1 MSRPTT
7 LCLCMIVKNE
17 APVIRR
23 CLDSVRPLI
32 DHWVIVDTG
41 STDGTQ
47 DIIREHLKDLPGELH
62 ERPWRDF
69 AHNRSEAL
77 ALARPHG
84 DYSLIIDADDV
95 LEIPHGYKLP
105 RLKADAYYIDIDHAP
120 IRYQRMQIVS
130 NARPWHY
137 RGVLHEFLTCE
148 GAGPAGKL
156 PLVNRMY
163 FDGARR
169 RDPATFARD
178 AAVLEQALATET
190 DPFLKSRYT
199 FYLAQSCRDSG
210 DKEKALGLYLARA
223 ELGYWQD
230 EVFVSLLEA
239 ARLKEQLGYE
249 EQDVIDA
256 YLKAAKAAPRRA
268 EALHGAARY
277 CREKKRHEE
286 GYRYAKSGLKIRTP
300 ADGLFVETAI
310 YNWSLLDEFSVHAYW
325 VGRYR
330 ESLEACL
337 KLLMDGHCP
346 AEHEERILANGANA
360 RRKLE
365 ERERDRGKG

>member
-1 MSRPTT
+1 
-7 LCLCMIVKNE
+7 
-17 APVIRR
+17 VIRR

-47 DIIREHLKDLPGELH
+47 DIIREHFKDLPGELH

-77 ALARPHG
+77 ALARPHA

-95 LEIPHGYKLP
+95 LEIPAGYKLP
-105 RLKADAYYIDIDHAP
+105 RLKADAYYIDIDHP
-120 IRYQRMQIVS
+120 PVRYQRMQIVS
-130 NARPWHY
+130 NARPWRY

-148 GAGPAGKL
+148 GAGPAGRL
-156 PLVNRMY
+156 PLVNRMH

-169 RDPATFARD
+169 RDPTTFARD
-178 AAVLEQALATET
+178 AEVLEKALDTET
-190 DPFLKSRYT
+190 DSTLKSRYT

-210 DKEKALGLYLARA
+210 DSQKALRLYLARA
-223 ELGYWQD
+223 ELGQWRE

-239 ARLKEQLGYE
+239 ARLMELLGFPEQE
-249 EQDVIDA
+249 VIDA
-256 YLKAAKAAPRRA
+256 YLRAAKAAPHRA
-268 EALHGAARY
+268 EALYGAARY

-286 GYRYAKSGLKIRTP
+286 GYGYAKSGLKVAEPRS
-300 ADGLFVETAI
+300 GLFVESAV
-310 YNWSLLDEFSVHAYW
+310 YKWRLLDEFSIHAYW

-337 KLLMDGHCP
+337 KLLMEDHCP
-346 AEHEERILANGANA
+346 PEHHERILTNGANA
-360 RRKLE
+360 RHKLGE
-365 ERERDRGKG
+365 

>member
-1 MSRPTT
+1 MPRRTT
-7 LCLCMIVKNE
+7 LCLSMIVKNE

-32 DHWVIVDTG
+32 DYWVIVDTG

-47 DIIREHLKDLPGELH
+47 QIIREHLRDVPGELH
-62 ERPWRDF
+62 ERPWKDF

-77 ALARPHG
+77 ELARPHA

-95 LEIPHGYKLP
+95 IEIPRGYTLP
-105 RLKADAYYIDIDHAP
+105 RLKADAYYLDIDHP
-120 IRYQRMQIVS
+120 PVRYQRLLVVS
-130 NARPWHY
+130 NARPWRY

-156 PLVNRMY
+156 PLLYRMN

-169 RDPATFARD
+169 RDPSTFEKDAR
-178 AAVLEQALATET
+178 VLEQALATET

-210 DKEKALGLYLARA
+210 DQRRALDLYLDRA
-223 ELGYWQD
+223 GQGYWQD
-230 EVFVSLLEA
+230 EVYVSLLEA
-239 ARLKEQLGYE
+239 ARLMEQLDYP
-249 EQDVIDA
+249 EQQVIDA
-256 YLKAAKAAPRRA
+256 YLKAAQAAPRRA

-277 CREKKRHEE
+277 CRIKQRYEE
-286 GYRYAKSGLKIRTP
+286 GYRYAKAGLKIKQP
-300 ADGLFVETAI
+300 SDGLFVEASV
-310 YNWSLLDEFSVHAYW
+310 YQWSMLDEYSIHCYW

-330 ESLEACL
+330 DSLEACL
-337 KLLMDGHCP
+337 TLLTGEHCP
-346 AEHEERILANGANA
+346 EEHRERILANGAQA
-360 RRKLE
+360 KQKLA
-365 ERERDRGKG
+365 G

>member
-1 MSRPTT
+1 MAPRTT
-7 LCLCMIVKNE
+7 LCLSMIVKNE

-32 DHWVIVDTG
+32 DYWVIVDTG

-47 DIIREHLKDLPGELH
+47 QIIHEHLKDLPGELH

-77 ALARPHG
+77 ALARPHA

-95 LEIPHGYKLP
+95 LEVPKGYRLP
-105 RLKADAYYIDIDHAP
+105 RLKADSYYIDIDHP
-120 IRYQRMQIVS
+120 PVRYQRMQIVS
-130 NARPWHY
+130 NARPWSY

-148 GAGPAGKL
+148 GSGPAGKL

-178 AAVLEQALATET
+178 AEVLERALDTET

-210 DKEKALGLYLARA
+210 DKAKALRLYLARA
-223 ELGYWQD
+223 ELGHWRD

-239 ARLKEQLGYE
+239 ARLMAQLDYAEQ
-249 EQDVIDA
+249 QVIDA
-256 YLKAAKAAPRRA
+256 YLKAARAAPDRA
-268 EALHGAARY
+268 EALHGLARY
-277 CREKKRHEE
+277 CREKKRYQEA
-286 GYRYAKSGLKIRTP
+286 YRYAKSGLKIAKPR
-300 ADGLFVETAI
+300 DGLFVETWI
-310 YNWSLLDEFSVHAYW
+310 YQWGLLDEFAIDAFW
-325 VGRYR
+325 AERYR
-330 ESLEACL
+330 DSLEACL
-337 KLLMDGHCP
+337 RLVTDAKFP
-346 AEHEERILANGANA
+346 PEHRERIMANGAYA
-360 RRKLE
+360 RQKLT
-365 ERERDRGKG
+365 G

>member
-1 MSRPTT
+1 MARRTT

-47 DIIREHLKDLPGELH
+47 DIVREHLKDLPGELH

-69 AHNRSEAL
+69 AYNRSEAL
-77 ALARPHG
+77 ALARPHA

-95 LEIPHGYKLP
+95 LEIPKGYRLP
-105 RLKADAYYIDIDHAP
+105 RLKADAYYLDIDHAP
-120 IRYQRMQIVS
+120 VRYQRMQIVS
-130 NARPWHY
+130 NARPWRY
-137 RGVLHEFLTCE
+137 KGVLHEFLTCE

-156 PLVNRMY
+156 PLLYRMY

-178 AAVLEQALATET
+178 AEVLERALETET
-190 DPFLKSRYT
+190 DPFLRSRYT
-199 FYLAQSCRDSG
+199 FYLAQSRRDSG
-210 DKEKALGLYLARA
+210 DKQKALALYQARA
-223 ELGYWQD
+223 ELGHWRE
-230 EVFVSLLEA
+230 EVYVSLLEA
-239 ARLKEQLGYE
+239 ARLMEQLDYA
-249 EQDVIDA
+249 EQEVIDA
-256 YLKAAKAAPRRA
+256 YLKAAKAAPHRA

-277 CREKKRHEE
+277 CREKKRYEE
-286 GYRYAKSGLKIRTP
+286 GYGYAKSGLRIP
-300 ADGLFVETAI
+300 APRDGLFVETAT
-310 YNWSLLDEFSVHAYW
+310 YKWSLLDEFSIHAYW
-325 VGRYR
+325 VGRYN

-337 KLLMDGHCP
+337 KLLMEENFP
-346 AEHEERILANGANA
+346 PEHRERILTNGAYA
-360 RRKLE
+360 RQKLE
-365 ERERDRGKG
+365 A